1 VNGYVFTV
9 PAYWFGQADSQPI
22 TNTSKPEPVRVIR
35 VIDGDTIVV
44 SQAGKSVRVRLIGVD
59 CPEAGGRG
67 KPVEWFA
74 NESSA
79 YVRSLLDGRSVYLEF
94 DPTGNKIDRYGRT
107 LAHVYRVPDRLWI
120 NREIVSRGY
129 GFALTRYP
137 FAYLDEFRQ
146 AERSAR
152 EAGRGLWGT
161 GKGAELKRVPS
172 AEIETAKPIRTGQRV
187 RMRKAGRGFDRT
199 AITLA
204 KESGPSRPGRRS
216 DGSLC
221 PKLGP

>member
-1 VNGYVFTV
+1 MGLER
-9 PAYWFGQADSQPI
+9 

-74 NESSA
+74 RESTA
-79 YVRSLLDGRSVYLEF
+79 YVRSLLDNRSVYLEF

-120 NREIVSRGY
+120 NREIISRGY

-152 EAGRGLWGT
+152 EAGRGLWET
-161 GKGAELKRVPS
+161 GKGAELKESHRPK
-172 AEIETAKPIRTGQRV
+172 ARRPGQSSRSGT
-187 RMRKAGRGFDRT
+187 GRG
-199 AITLA
+199 A
-204 KESGPSRPGRRS
+204 G
-216 DGSLC
+216 
-221 PKLGP
+221 

>member
-1 VNGYVFTV
+1 MQTASFVCLMLATLPSGWDESPLSAKTG
-9 PAYWFGQADSQPI
+9 P
-22 TNTSKPEPVRVIR
+22 PEAVHVIR

-44 SQAGKSVRVRLIGVD
+44 SQAGRSGPFRLIGVD

-79 YVRSLLDGRSVYLEF
+79 YVRSLLDVRSVYLEF

-120 NREIVSRGY
+120 NREIVTRGY
-129 GFALTRYP
+129 GFALTRFP

-161 GKGAELKRVPS
+161 GGAYFKKSHRSSPRRH
-172 AEIETAKPIRTGQRV
+172 AEPQCPEPANGVVERNLTVDLSVACSLPALG
-187 RMRKAGRGFDRT
+187 
-199 AITLA
+199 
-204 KESGPSRPGRRS
+204 
-216 DGSLC
+216 GSLSMS
-221 PKLGP
+221 PARYRS